1 MNFFSQTLNRGDL
14 VYVDDGLISLKV
26 TKKTNKTLKTSL
38 LATSLIIYPFTVCSC
53 SKWWHAW
60 IKKRS

>member
-1 MNFFSQTLNRGDL
+1 MYEFLFQTLNRGDL

-26 TKKTNKTLKTSL
+26 TEKTDKTLITSL
-38 LATSLIIYPFTVCSC
+38 LATPLIIPFTVCSC

-60 IKKRS
+60 FKKRG

>member
-26 TKKTNKTLKTSL
+26 TEKTDKTLITSL
-38 LATSLIIYPFTVCSC
+38 LAISLIISLYCL
-53 SKWWHAW
+53 
-60 IKKRS
+60 

>member
-26 TKKTNKTLKTSL
+26 TEKTDNTLITSL
-38 LATSLIIYPFTVCSC
+38 LAISLIISLYCL
-53 SKWWHAW
+53 
-60 IKKRS
+60 